1 MKKLLKLHKIG
12 LKTLGSLGLASL
24 LIISNG
30 CASKTEEIEQET
42 VKCESYKT
50 YASATFEVEGDM
62 NELVEKTAKKA
73 LTKSCF
79 KKSDQSNANMRIKI
93 QSTQSMQ
100 AEAGFIQ
107 DKHDNSFSLDI
118 TAIMLIPTEQGGLTT
133 ITGTQNANLHLKS
146 TTIADFGSKS
156 ELSEKEIIPFI
167 ESNVLIALNTL
178 FKNIS

>member
-1 MKKLLKLHKIG
+1 MARLYSAIMQACVVLLVVAIV
-12 LKTLGSLGLASL
+12 
-24 LIISNG
+24 G
-30 CASKTEEIEQET
+30 CVSKQQE
-42 VKCESYKT
+42 VQQEANKCETYKT
-50 YASATFEVEGDM
+50 YASVTFEVEGDM
-62 NELVEKTAKKA
+62 SELVEKTAKKA
-73 LTKSCF
+73 LTRSCF

-93 QSTQSMQ
+93 QSAQSLH
-100 AEAGFIQ
+100 AESGFIQ

-118 TAIMLIPTEQGGLTT
+118 TAVMLIPTQQGGLTT
-133 ITGTQNANLHLKS
+133 ITGKQTANLHLKS